1 MFFLFWTIEEEK
13 NPHSGR
19 QKCPER
25 AVLKET
31 SSSVIKSPGSFLE
44 CDERRRRIAKLA
56 SREG

>member
-19 QKCPER
+19 QKCPEER
-25 AVLKET
+25 CSAKKQLGNQ
-31 SSSVIKSPGSFLE
+31 SPGSFLE

>member
-13 NPHSGR
+13 IRIPEGR
-19 QKCPER
+19 NARKER
-25 AVLKET
+25 CSKKRAARYN
-31 SSSVIKSPGSFLE
+31 SPGSFLE